1 MSNELLFQQQQ
12 QQQQVNANNQLEIN
26 QVQVGGQELGEG
38 KEEEEELVET
48 LQELDHEIECPKCN
62 DIMVLSADLD
72 SLCYLCEQCK
82 FSLSL

>member
-1 MSNELLFQQQQ
+1 MSNELLFQQQQQ

-26 QVQVGGQELGEG
+26 QVGGQELGEEG
-38 KEEEEELVET
+38 KEEAEELVET

-62 DIMVLSADLD
+62 DVMVLSADFD

>member
-12 QQQQVNANNQLEIN
+12 QQQVNANSQLEIN
-26 QVQVGGQELGEG
+26 QVGGQELGEEG
-38 KEEEEELVET
+38 KEEEEELVVET
-48 LQELDHEIECPKCN
+48 LQELDHEIERPKCN
-62 DIMVLSADLD
+62 DVMVLSADFD

>member
-26 QVQVGGQELGEG
+26 QVQVGGQELGE
-38 KEEEEELVET
+38 EVELVET
-48 LQELDHEIECPKCN
+48 LQELEHEIECPRCN
-62 DIMVLSADLD
+62 DMMTLSADFD
-72 SLCYLCEQCK
+72 SLCYFCEACN

>member
-1 MSNELLFQQQQ
+1 MSNELLFEQQQQ
-12 QQQQVNANNQLEIN
+12 LNANSQLEIN
-26 QVQVGGQELGEG
+26 QVQVGGQELGEEG
-38 KEEEEELVET
+38 KEEEELVET

-62 DIMVLSADLD
+62 DVMVLSADFD